1 MKYVSEEAIAK
12 MKRVTSGVGSEDAQ
26 ADAEDARYRNQ
37 SRRGGPLEV
46 FVVFVESDVQ
56 FTDGKT
62 SSSGKRRKQEGDRYE
77 DHDDLRDE

>member
-1 MKYVSEEAIAK
+1 MYTKPLWADKSETIYRARESDAMKYVSEEAIAK

-46 FVVFVESDVQ
+46 FVVFVEPDV
-56 FTDGKT
+56 
-62 SSSGKRRKQEGDRYE
+62 
-77 DHDDLRDE
+77 

>member
-1 MKYVSEEAIAK
+1 MYTKPLWADKSETIYRARESDTMKYVSEEAIAK

-46 FVVFVESDVQ
+46 FVVFVESDV
-56 FTDGKT
+56 
-62 SSSGKRRKQEGDRYE
+62 
-77 DHDDLRDE
+77 